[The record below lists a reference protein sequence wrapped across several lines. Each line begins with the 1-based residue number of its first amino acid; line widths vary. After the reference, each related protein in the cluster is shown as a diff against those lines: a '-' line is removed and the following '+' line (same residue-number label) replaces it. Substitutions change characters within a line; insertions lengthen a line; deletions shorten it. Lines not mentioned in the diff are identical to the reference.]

1 MHTKPLAMLRNITLT
16 AEDAL
21 IDRARAIA
29 AENHT
34 TLNVAFRD
42 WLAAYVAGQDRAAV
56 ERFRGVMAQLGAT
69 DAGRTF
75 SRDEMNER

>member
-1 MHTKPLAMLRNITLT
+1 MLRNITLT

-56 ERFRGVMAQLGAT
+56 ERFRGVMAQLGGA
-69 DAGRTF
+69 DPGRAF
-75 SRDEMNER
+75 NRDEMNER

>member
-1 MHTKPLAMLRNITLT
+1 MLRNITLT

-29 AENHT
+29 AANHT
-34 TLNVAFRD
+34 TLNVEFRD

-69 DAGRTF
+69 NPGRAF

>member
-1 MHTKPLAMLRNITLT
+1 MLRNITLT

-34 TLNVAFRD
+34 TLNVAFRE

-56 ERFRGVMAQLGAT
+56 ERFRSVMAQLGGA
-69 DAGRTF
+69 DPGRAF
-75 SRDEMNER
+75 NRDEMSER

>member
-1 MHTKPLAMLRNITLT
+1 MLRNITLT

-34 TLNVAFRD
+34 TLNVAFRE

-56 ERFRGVMAQLGAT
+56 ERFRGVMAQLGGA
-69 DAGRTF
+69 DPGRAF
-75 SRDEMNER
+75 NRDEMNER

>member
-1 MHTKPLAMLRNITLT
+1 MLRNITLT

-34 TLNVAFRD
+34 TLNVAFRE
-42 WLAAYVAGQDRAAV
+42 WLAAYVAGQDRAEV
-56 ERFRGVMAQLGAT
+56 ERFRSVMAQLGGA
-69 DAGRTF
+69 DPGRAF
-75 SRDEMNER
+75 NRDEMNER

>member
-1 MHTKPLAMLRNITLT
+1 MLRNITLT
-16 AEDAL
+16 ADDAL

-34 TLNVAFRD
+34 TLNVEFRD
-42 WLAAYVAGQDRAAV
+42 WLASYVAGQDRAAV
-56 ERFRGVMAQLGAT
+56 ERFRGVMAQLGGA
-69 DAGRTF
+69 DPGRTF

>member
-1 MHTKPLAMLRNITLT
+1 MLRNITLT

-42 WLAAYVAGQDRAAV
+42 WLASYVAGQDRAAV

>member
-1 MHTKPLAMLRNITLT
+1 MLRNITLT

-42 WLAAYVAGQDRAAV
+42 WLAAYVAGQDRAVV